1 MAKDNKKLKCR
12 QQGIIIIFSPPTST
26 VKAFGQHIIDF
37 SNLIWGT
44 PLLVLLLG
52 GGLFFLIYSRL
63 IPFRYIRHAIQI
75 LTGKYDDPNEPGQ
88 INHYQALSTA
98 LSGTVGMGNV
108 SGVAVAITM
117 GGPGAI
123 FWMWISALLGVA
135 TKFFT
140 CSLAVM
146 YRGTDSEGELQG
158 GPMYFI
164 TEGLGKNW
172 KPLAVFFSLAGMVGV
187 SPMFQSNQLTQVI
200 GDVILSPNGIQTGFY
215 SRLITGLIITLVV
228 SLVIFGGIKR
238 IGKVAGNLV
247 PLMIILY
254 VIAVLFIIFS
264 QPDQIIPG
272 FRTIFE
278 DAFSGQA
285 VLGGALGSLIVEGV
299 RRAAFSNEAGIG
311 TAPMAHGAAKTSEP
325 IREGLVAMLG
335 PMIDTLLIC
344 TMTALAIIMT
354 GVWMDPGSDGIS
366 VTVEAFEQGMPG
378 IGPYILILCVTVF
391 AVTSLFAFPYY
402 GAKCFSFVFGAKYK
416 IIYNILYVISISMG
430 AVGTLRVVISIFDSA
445 YALMAFPTMLATLLL
460 SPRVIRET
468 KKYIGKYKA
477 QKSSKSN

>member
-1 MAKDNKKLKCR
+1 LE
-12 QQGIIIIFSPPTST
+12 T
-26 VKAFGQHIIDF
+26 FGQHIIDF

-63 IPFRYIRHAIQI
+63 IPFRYIGHAIQI
-75 LTGKYDDPNEPGQ
+75 LRGRYDDPDEPGQ

-108 SGVAVAITM
+108 SGVAVAITT

-146 YRGTDSEGELQG
+146 YRGKDSKGEIQG

-172 KPLAVFFSLAGMVGV
+172 KPLAIFFSLAGMVGV
-187 SPMFQSNQLTQVI
+187 SPLFQSHQLTQVI
-200 GDVILSPNGIQTGFY
+200 GDVILAPNGITTGFNT
-215 SRLITGLIITLVV
+215 RLITGIILTLIV
-228 SLVIFGGIKR
+228 SLVVFGGITR
-238 IGKVAGNLV
+238 IGKVAGRLV
-247 PLMIILY
+247 PLMVILY
-254 VIAVLFIIFS
+254 IASVLFIIFS
-264 QPDQIIPG
+264 RPENIIPG
-272 FRTIFE
+272 FRTIFT

-285 VLGGALGSLIVEGV
+285 VLGGALGSLIIEGV

-325 IREGLVAMLG
+325 VREGLVAMLG
-335 PMIDTLLIC
+335 PIVDTLLIC

-354 GVWMDPGSDGIS
+354 GVWANPESNGIS
-366 VTVEAFEQGMPG
+366 VTVEAFSRG
-378 IGPYILILCVTVF
+378 IPRLGPYLLTLCVSVF
-391 AVTSLFAFPYY
+391 AITSLFAFPYY
-402 GAKCFSFVFGAKYK
+402 GAKCFGFVFGARYR
-416 IIYNILYVISISMG
+416 IIYSILYVLSITAG
-430 AVGTLRVVISIFDSA
+430 ATGTLRVVISVFDSA
-445 YALMAFPTMLATLLL
+445 YALMAFPTMLAAILL
-460 SPRVIRET
+460 SPAVIRET
-468 KKYIGKYKA
+468 KIYFRKY
-477 QKSSKSN
+477 QDLKSVKNQSS